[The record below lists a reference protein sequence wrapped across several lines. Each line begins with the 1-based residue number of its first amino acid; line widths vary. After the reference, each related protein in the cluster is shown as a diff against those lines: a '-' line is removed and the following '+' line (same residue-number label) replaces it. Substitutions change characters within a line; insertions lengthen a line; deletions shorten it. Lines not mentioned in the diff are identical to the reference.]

1 MLSLVEVG
9 HAVVPVVSMKTP
21 LGVNHWKN
29 VVSMKTPLGD
39 KNPTIKPMSDNEQ
52 MLPSHRCFLISNE
65 VWLQD
70 FINTW
75 RLLNL
80 REKCDLPQ

>member
-9 HAVVPVVSMKTP
+9 HAVVP
-21 LGVNHWKN
+21 

-75 RLLNL
+75 CLLNL